1 MTNLP
6 LDAPLAV
13 SLSRDEALVL
23 FEFLSRYERDE
34 RLSIEDSAE
43 AHVLTKLLGD
53 LERRLVAPFEARY
66 VELLAGART
75 RVRDSHGESDAP
87 AS

>member
-1 MTNLP
+1 LTNPP

-23 FEFLSRYERDE
+23 FEFLSRFEQDE
-34 RLSIEDSAE
+34 RLSIEDPAE
-43 AHVLTKLLGD
+43 DHVLTKRLAH
-53 LERRLVAPFEARY
+53 LERGLVEPFAPRY
-66 VELLAGART
+66 VELLASARA
-75 RVRDSHGESDAP
+75 RVRESHGESDAP